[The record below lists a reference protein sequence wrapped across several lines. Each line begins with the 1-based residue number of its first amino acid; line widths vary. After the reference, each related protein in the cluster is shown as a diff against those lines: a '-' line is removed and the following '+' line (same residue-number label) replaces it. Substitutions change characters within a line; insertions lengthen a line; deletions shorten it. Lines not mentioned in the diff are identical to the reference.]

1 MSSLGSSDFDQQNA
15 DDPSKNISAENDT
28 KRYAKQKTITNED
41 ELQKG
46 FNT

>member
-1 MSSLGSSDFDQQNA
+1 MSSLGSSDFEQQNA
-15 DDPSKNISAENDT
+15 YDLVKNTSAENDT
-28 KRYAKQKTITNED
+28 KRYTKQKTITDED